1 MMNFH
6 FYLKMNNINQYHKIY
21 EKITLKYTS
30 FKFTNAYII
39 YLEAD
44 ELTVDK
50 SARKSQFMII

>member
-30 FKFTNAYII
+30 FKFTNAYI
-39 YLEAD
+39 YLEDD

-50 SARKSQFMII
+50 SARKNQFVII